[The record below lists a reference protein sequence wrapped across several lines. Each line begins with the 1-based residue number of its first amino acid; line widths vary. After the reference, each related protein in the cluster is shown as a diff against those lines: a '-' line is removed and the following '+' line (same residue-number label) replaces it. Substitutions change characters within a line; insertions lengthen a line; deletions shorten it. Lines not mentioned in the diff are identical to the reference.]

1 MAASTTRAPRKTAAA
16 KAAVAASAAEE
27 TQQVTDT
34 GAQAAVEEAAGP
46 DGSAAESTAPVDE
59 AVVESPKA
67 PDAAPLE
74 PPAAPEEPEPE
85 ERTYV
90 FSTEA
95 IPDAP
100 HLVEVIL
107 DDATK
112 EPPADVDAVF
122 QPDEP
127 YGVEMVCQLRLVERA
142 FLGPHSNPIERLL
155 MPEGARVSPHVA
167 ARVLDRLRAQA
178 DARTGK

>member
-16 KAAVAASAAEE
+16 KAAEAASAAEE
-27 TQQVTDT
+27 TPQATDT
-34 GAQAAVEEAAGP
+34 GDQGGENA
-46 DGSAAESTAPVDE
+46 TAPDTAPLEPPASADE
-59 AVVESPKA
+59 PAVESPKA

-95 IPDAP
+95 IPDAA

-112 EPPADVDAVF
+112 APPADLDAVF
-122 QPDEP
+122 QPAPP
-127 YGVEMVCQLRLVERA
+127 YGTEMVCQLRLVERA

-155 MPEGARVSPHVA
+155 MPEGALVAPHIA
-167 ARVLDRLRAQA
+167 ARVLERLRAQA